1 MPLARGCVAFAYGD
15 WDSAAALLAP
25 ILPDVACAGG
35 SDEQRGVFIQSHI
48 VSLIRGKNNDSA
60 RTAIENYIAGRP
72 VTPLER
78 HWLSEV

>member
-15 WDSAAALLAP
+15 WDFAAATLAP
-25 ILPDVACAGG
+25 ILPEVACAGG

-48 VSLIRGKNNDSA
+48 VSLIRGKSSDSA
-60 RTAIENYIAGRP
+60 RNAIDSYIAGRP
-72 VTPLER
+72 VTALER